1 MNHAV
6 ITILMPKL
14 TYSLG
19 FPAWPMENVLAAI
32 TLGVLTGIF
41 WNRTSR
47 IANRVIKSLKMKL
60 IK

>member
-1 MNHAV
+1 
-6 ITILMPKL
+6 MPKL